1 MSGFGPLLTSRPV
14 RKPMRSTPAPS
25 PLTGCPGGQLFHY
38 VPESILGP
46 GGGQHQE
53 ALPVQ
58 ASQTKDINF
67 SFTENLNGPIK
78 EVKEYVAKAADM
90 ESRALADLVD
100 AEKELAM
107 ATSRHTEAVNKL
119 LAARRTR

>member
-1 MSGFGPLLTSRPV
+1 MRTMSS
-14 RKPMRSTPAPS
+14 PS
-25 PLTGCPGGQLFHY
+25 PLTGCPGGQLFQY

-46 GGGQHQE
+46 GGGQHRE

-58 ASQTKDINF
+58 ASQTKDVNY

-78 EVKEYVAKAADM
+78 EVNEYVAKAADL
-90 ESRALADLVD
+90 ESKALSDLVD

-107 ATSRHTEAVNKL
+107 ATARHRGGQQAFGSP
-119 LAARRTR
+119 